1 MISYKFTSMPIKKL
15 AAILCLCLGLPV
27 LSQAEGFLSAED
39 AGIITASTISILV
52 LGHHVKNLDSSKTPL
67 IGGPIL
73 FDRKLQRFLGGDCT
87 AGKTNF
93 LDSESGS
100 AVTPVSAALIMLS
113 ADLKW
118 PMSVDR
124 ERGQLV
130 AQNLFLFS
138 TGLIATK
145 GITDL
150 AKGIVARPRPLPCL
164 EPELARL
171 RTNIDHAYDHNS
183 FFSGHASSAFFAMTF
198 LNKSIRAIMRNEMT
212 PEKYNKYSWLSP
224 ATAFSWATFVGWTR
238 IHAYKHF
245 PTDII
250 VGAAAGI
257 LMAELF
263 YSFNDFDI
271 PPLSSTTSH
280 PVRQLFSIRLTF

>member
-1 MISYKFTSMPIKKL
+1 MISYKFTSMPIRKL
-15 AAILCLCLGLPV
+15 VAILCFCLGLPV
-27 LSQAEGFLSAED
+27 LSQAGGFLSAED
-39 AGIITASTISILV
+39 AGIITAGTVGIFV
-52 LGHHVKNLDSSKTPL
+52 LGHHVKRLDSSKTPL

-73 FDRKLQRFLGGDCT
+73 FDRKLQRFLGGDCS
-87 AGKTNF
+87 ADKTNF
-93 LDSESGS
+93 LDSEFGS
-100 AVTPVSAALIMLS
+100 AVTPVAAALIMFT
-113 ADLKW
+113 ADSKW
-118 PMSVDR
+118 PQADKQGKLAV
-124 ERGQLV
+124 
-130 AQNLFLFS
+130 QNLFLYT
-138 TGLIATK
+138 TGLLATK

-164 EPELARL
+164 EPELAGL

-198 LNKSIRAIMRNEMT
+198 LNKRIRAIMRNEMT
-212 PEKYNKYSWLSP
+212 VGKYDKYSWVSP

-263 YSFNDFDI
+263 YSFNDYNA
-271 PPLSSTTSH
+271 PLSGTQ
-280 PVRQLFSIRLTF
+280 PQAVRQLFSIRLTF

>member
-1 MISYKFTSMPIKKL
+1 MISYKFTSMPIRKL
-15 AAILCLCLGLPV
+15 ATILCFCLGLPA
-27 LSQAEGFLSAED
+27 LSQAGGFLSAED
-39 AGIITASTISILV
+39 AGIITASTIGVFV
-52 LGHHVKNLDSSKTPL
+52 LGHHVKRLDSTKTPL

-73 FDRKLQRFLGGDCT
+73 FDRKLQRLLGGDCS
-87 AGKTNF
+87 ADKSNF
-93 LDSESGS
+93 LDNEFGS
-100 AVTPVSAALIMLS
+100 AVTPVAAGLIMFT
-113 ADLKW
+113 ADSKW
-118 PMSVDR
+118 PQADKQ
-124 ERGQLV
+124 GKLA

-138 TGLIATK
+138 AGLLATK

-164 EPELARL
+164 EPELAGL

-198 LNKSIRAIMRNEMT
+198 LNKRIRAIMRNEMT
-212 PEKYNKYSWLSP
+212 VGKYDKYSWVSP
-224 ATAFSWATFVGWTR
+224 AFSFSWATFVGWTR

-263 YSFNDFDI
+263 YSFNDYQPSLASPEPQAI
-271 PPLSSTTSH
+271 
-280 PVRQLFSIRLTF
+280 RQLFSIRLKF

>member
-1 MISYKFTSMPIKKL
+1 MISYKFTSMPIRKL
-15 AAILCLCLGLPV
+15 ATILCFCLGLPAM
-27 LSQAEGFLSAED
+27 SQAEGFLSAED
-39 AGIITASTISILV
+39 AGIITAGTIGIFV
-52 LGHHVKNLDSSKTPL
+52 LGHHVKRLDSSKTPL
-67 IGGPIL
+67 INGPIL
-73 FDRKLQRFLGGDCT
+73 FDLKLQRFLGGDCS
-87 AGKTNF
+87 ADKTNF
-93 LDSESGS
+93 LDSELGS
-100 AVTPVSAALIMLS
+100 AVTPVAAALIMFT
-113 ADLKW
+113 ADSKW
-118 PMSVDR
+118 PQADKQ
-124 ERGQLV
+124 GKL
-130 AQNLFLFS
+130 ALQNLFLYT
-138 TGLIATK
+138 TGLLATK

-164 EPELARL
+164 EPELAGL

-198 LNKSIRAIMRNEMT
+198 LNKRIRAIMRNEMT
-212 PEKYNKYSWLSP
+212 VGKYDKYSWLSP

-263 YSFNDFDI
+263 YSFNDYT
-271 PPLSSTTSH
+271 PPLSGTQPQ

>member
-1 MISYKFTSMPIKKL
+1 MISYQFTSMPIRKL
-15 AAILCLCLGLPV
+15 ATILCFCLGLPAM
-27 LSQAEGFLSAED
+27 SQAEGFLSAED
-39 AGIITASTISILV
+39 AGIITASTIGIFV
-52 LGHHVKNLDSSKTPL
+52 LGHHVKRLDSSKTPL
-67 IGGPIL
+67 INGPIL
-73 FDRKLQRFLGGDCT
+73 FDLKLQRFLGGDCS
-87 AGKTNF
+87 ADKSNF
-93 LDSESGS
+93 LDSEFGS
-100 AVTPVSAALIMLS
+100 AVTPVSAALIMFA
-113 ADLKW
+113 ADSKW
-118 PMSVDR
+118 PQADKQGKLAV
-124 ERGQLV
+124 
-130 AQNLFLFS
+130 QNLFLYS
-138 TGLIATK
+138 AGLIATK

-164 EPELARL
+164 EPELAGL

-198 LNKSIRAIMRNEMT
+198 LNKRIRAIMRNEMT
-212 PEKYNKYSWLSP
+212 VAEYDKYSWLSP

-263 YSFNDFDI
+263 YSFNDYT
-271 PPLSSTTSH
+271 PPLSGAQPQ
-280 PVRQLFSIRLTF
+280 PVRQLFSIRLMF

>member
-1 MISYKFTSMPIKKL
+1 MISYNFTSMPIRKL
-15 AAILCLCLGLPV
+15 AAILCFCLGLPA
-27 LSQAEGFLSAED
+27 LSQAGGFLSAED
-39 AGIITASTISILV
+39 AGIITASTIGVFV
-52 LGHHVKNLDSSKTPL
+52 LGHHVKRLDSTKTPL

-73 FDRKLQRFLGGDCT
+73 FDRKLQRFLGGDCS
-87 AGKTNF
+87 ADKSNF
-93 LDSESGS
+93 LDNEFGS
-100 AVTPVSAALIMLS
+100 AVTPVAAALIMFTVDS
-113 ADLKW
+113 KW
-118 PMSVDR
+118 PQADKQ
-124 ERGQLV
+124 GKLA

-138 TGLIATK
+138 AGLLATK

-164 EPELARL
+164 EPELAGL

-198 LNKSIRAIMRNEMT
+198 LNKRIRAIMRNEMT
-212 PEKYNKYSWLSP
+212 VGKYDKYSWVSP
-224 ATAFSWATFVGWTR
+224 AFSFSWATFVGWTR

-263 YSFNDFDI
+263 YSFNDYQ
-271 PPLSSTTSH
+271 PPLAG
-280 PVRQLFSIRLTF
+280 PQPQAVRQLFSIRLTF

>member
-1 MISYKFTSMPIKKL
+1 MISYKFTSMPIRKL
-15 AAILCLCLGLPV
+15 AAILCFCLGLPA
-27 LSQAEGFLSAED
+27 LSQAGGFLSAED
-39 AGIITASTISILV
+39 AGIITASTISIFV
-52 LGHHVKNLDSSKTPL
+52 LGHHAKNLDSSKTPL
-67 IGGPIL
+67 ISGPIL
-73 FDRKLQRFLGGDCT
+73 FDRKLQRFLGGDCSID
-87 AGKTNF
+87 KTNF
-93 LDSESGS
+93 LDSELGS

-118 PMSVDR
+118 PMSGER

-130 AQNLFLFS
+130 AQNLFLYGA
-138 TGLIATK
+138 GLLATK

-150 AKGIVARPRPLPCL
+150 TKGIVARPRPLPCL
-164 EPELARL
+164 EPELAGL

-198 LNKSIRAIMRNEMT
+198 LNKRIRAIMRNEMT
-212 PEKYNKYSWLSP
+212 PGIYNKYSWVSP

-263 YSFNDFDI
+263 YSFNDFDL
-271 PPLSSTTSH
+271 PPLSYTT
-280 PVRQLFSIRLTF
+280 PQQVRQLFSIRLTF

>member
-1 MISYKFTSMPIKKL
+1 MICYKFTSMPIRKI
-15 AAILCLCLGLPV
+15 ATILCFCLGLPT
-27 LSQAEGFLSAED
+27 LSQAGGFLSAED
-39 AGIITASTISILV
+39 ACIITASTVGIFV
-52 LGHHVKNLDSSKTPL
+52 LGHHAKNLDSTKSPL
-67 IGGPIL
+67 IRGPIL
-73 FDRKLQRFLGGDCT
+73 FDRKLQRFLGGDCS
-87 AGKTNF
+87 ADKSNF
-93 LDSESGS
+93 LDSEFGS
-100 AVTPVSAALIMLS
+100 AVTPVSVALIMLS

-118 PMSVDR
+118 PMSEES

-130 AQNLFLFS
+130 AQNLFLYGA
-138 TGLIATK
+138 GLFATK

-150 AKGIVARPRPLPCL
+150 TKGIVARPRPLPCL
-164 EPELARL
+164 EPELAGL
-171 RTNIDHAYDHNS
+171 RKNIDHAYDHNS

-198 LNKSIRAIMRNEMT
+198 LNKRIRAIMRNEMT
-212 PEKYNKYSWLSP
+212 PGKYNKYSWVSP

-263 YSFNDFDI
+263 YSFNDFDL
-271 PPLSSTTSH
+271 PPLSSTTPQ